1 MFLLPKE
8 LERTSDQVARR
19 EESVHSK
26 EVWLEEELTKS
37 KMVLSQKM
45 KETTSTLEEYED
57 YKQTL
62 ELTTQKEIEH
72 IRQLSTQAVE
82 EAEAVSLR
90 GLLDAWHCCVCW
102 YYMWGG
108 RLVVLTTLVW
118 LTFNNWYFL
127 TTNHRIHFHCSLS
140 LSLPALPALPGLPGL

>member
-1 MFLLPKE
+1 M
-8 LERTSDQVARR
+8 
-19 EESVHSK
+19 HSK

-62 ELTTQKEIEH
+62 ELTTQTEIEH

-102 YYMWGG
+102 YIGILVYVGG
-108 RLVVLTTLVW
+108 QA
-118 LTFNNWYFL
+118 
-127 TTNHRIHFHCSLS
+127 CSVDHTCMIDHTCMVDI
-140 LSLPALPALPGLPGL
+140 